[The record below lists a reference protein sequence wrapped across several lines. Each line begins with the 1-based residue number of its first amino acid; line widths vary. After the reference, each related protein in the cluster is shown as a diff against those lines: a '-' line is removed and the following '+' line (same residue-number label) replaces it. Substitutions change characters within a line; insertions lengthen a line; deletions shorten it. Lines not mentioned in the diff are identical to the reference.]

1 MHNIQWFPGHMTKAL
16 REIQSELSKVD
27 SVIYLLDARA
37 PKSSL
42 NPELD
47 EIFRHMPTL
56 YVLNKS
62 DLVNP
67 KSLQKWKNYF
77 MKIGSSCIYMNSL
90 NLQNT
95 KYLLDELHEIN
106 KNKIEYYK
114 NWGANVKVSSMV
126 VGIPNSGKSTLINN
140 LAGKYKAKRANK
152 PGITRGQ
159 QIISVNKNINL
170 IDSPGVLYPSF
181 EDQNVALKLSMI
193 GSISD
198 EIVDQVELSKKIIS
212 LMSKNFYKNFIARY
226 DIDIENKTIDEIFNA
241 IAKIRG
247 AILKNEKI
255 DKERTAKIIIGD
267 FRNGLLGLA
276 CLDDLD
282 FSDI

>member
-95 KYLLDELHEIN
+95 KYLLD
-106 KNKIEYYK
+106 
-114 NWGANVKVSSMV
+114 
-126 VGIPNSGKSTLINN
+126 
-140 LAGKYKAKRANK
+140 
-152 PGITRGQ
+152 
-159 QIISVNKNINL
+159 
-170 IDSPGVLYPSF
+170 
-181 EDQNVALKLSMI
+181 
-193 GSISD
+193 
-198 EIVDQVELSKKIIS
+198 
-212 LMSKNFYKNFIARY
+212 
-226 DIDIENKTIDEIFNA
+226 
-241 IAKIRG
+241 
-247 AILKNEKI
+247 
-255 DKERTAKIIIGD
+255 
-267 FRNGLLGLA
+267 
-276 CLDDLD
+276 
-282 FSDI
+282 